1 MTPSSGPPISTS
13 FLMRRKFP
21 LHAEEVKRKNLL
33 LFLFTLTR
41 HRTAVTGTHFIT
53 FHVFVRSV
61 AIKQRQKAVAF
72 QVAGPVVRVCGG
84 KTYIYV
90 GCVSLAGCAGSL
102 KSLQNSFL
110 ILTVPVVADRHFLSK
125 SVVANTVHC
134 LLYAF
139 RKYPRQVV
147 CVCGIRWWE
156 IHCITNNLEDKVI

>member
-21 LHAEEVKRKNLL
+21 LHAEKVKRKNRL

-41 HRTAVTGTHFIT
+41 HRMAVTGIHFIT

-61 AIKQRQKAVAF
+61 AIKQREKAVAF
-72 QVAGPVVRVCGG
+72 QVAGSVVRVCGG
-84 KTYIYV
+84 KHTYIV
-90 GCVSLAGCAGSL
+90 CCASLAGCAGSPQLL

-147 CVCGIRWWE
+147 RVCGIRW
-156 IHCITNNLEDKVI
+156 